1 MQVLFRAESAPQ
13 ESMADETASL
23 PGCNWTPSIAFFFQ
37 CLAAYG
43 TTNYSLHQEY
53 LTDISGA
60 TQSSLRLAEVLGS
73 AALKELGIDKIM
85 NKGAAQKTD
94 IPQAT
99 GDSTLPI
106 VNLERV
112 N

>member
-43 TTNYSLHQEY
+43 TTNYSLHQEN

-60 TQSSLRLAEVLGS
+60 TQSSLRLVEVLGS

-85 NKGAAQKTD
+85 NKQKTD